1 MSNEANNSKISNR
14 WRSIKAQFRRIIWP
28 TKETVA
34 RESAVVLCV
43 SVVLGLVIA
52 VLDRVLLQLID
63 LIIAL

>member
-1 MSNEANNSKISNR
+1 MSNEMKGSKASSW
-14 WRSIKAQFRRIIWP
+14 WRSVKAQFRRIIWP
-28 TKETVA
+28 SKETVA

-52 VLDRVLLQLID
+52 VLDRVLLQVID

>member
-1 MSNEANNSKISNR
+1 MSSQANDSKISTR

-28 TKETVA
+28 SRETIA

-43 SVVLGLVIA
+43 SIVLGLVIA

>member
-1 MSNEANNSKISNR
+1 MSNETNGSKVSN
-14 WRSIKAQFRRIIWP
+14 WWKSVKAQFRRIIWP
-28 TKETVA
+28 SKETVA

-52 VLDRVLLQLID
+52 VLDRVLLQVID

>member
-1 MSNEANNSKISNR
+1 MSNEAKEGKISSR

-28 TKETVA
+28 NKETVA